1 MPRLPWTA
9 VPALR
14 HTRPPRMARFL
25 IPIIDMHDLT
35 LTLDGAPGDSPGK
48 PAVPSSGK
56 ANATVKKSPLRV
68 LVVDDET
75 LIRWSVAET
84 LTDLGLD
91 VEQAVDAASAL
102 AALEAAGPR
111 FDVIVLDLRLP
122 DMDDLTLLSTI
133 RRRLPKVAV
142 VLMTAFGTPEIVAE
156 ARALGV
162 TGILNK
168 PFELGEMSRAVLAAG
183 TAVS

>member
-1 MPRLPWTA
+1 MN
-9 VPALR
+9 
-14 HTRPPRMARFL
+14 
-25 IPIIDMHDLT
+25 DLT
-35 LTLDGAPGDSPGK
+35 TTAECAAGISRGK
-48 PAVPSSGK
+48 PDFGSNGK
-56 ANATVKKSPLRV
+56 FDPAVKKSPLQV
-68 LVVDDET
+68 LVVDDEA

-84 LTDLGLD
+84 LVDLGVD

-102 AALEAAGPR
+102 AALETAEWH

-133 RRRLPKVAV
+133 RRRLPQVAV

-162 TGILNK
+162 TDILNK
-168 PFELGEMSRAVLAAG
+168 PFELGELGRVVLAAG
-183 TAVS
+183 RTAAP